1 MVQLPYLQP
10 FEDVNKRVSRVGA
23 NIPLFKSNLCP
34 LSFVDVPER
43 AYVEGTLGVYEL
55 NEVDLLRDVFVWAYE
70 RSCQRYLAI
79 TQTMVEPDPLKMK
92 YREALI
98 QAVQTVVKSQ
108 LRSEPE
114 LIAQLALNL
123 VNEVDR
129 IAFIQM
135 LTDALSQLHE
145 GNIARYRLRRS
156 EYLAWQS

>member
-1 MVQLPYLQP
+1 
-10 FEDVNKRVSRVGA
+10 
-23 NIPLFKSNLCP
+23 
-34 LSFVDVPER
+34 
-43 AYVEGTLGVYEL
+43 LGIYEL

-123 VNEVDR
+123 ANEVDR
-129 IAFIQM
+129 FAFIQM

-156 EYLAWQS
+156 EYLAWQP

>member
-1 MVQLPYLQP
+1 
-10 FEDVNKRVSRVGA
+10 
-23 NIPLFKSNLCP
+23 

-123 VNEVDR
+123 ANEVDR
-129 IAFIQM
+129 FAFVQM

-156 EYLAWQS
+156 EYLAWQT